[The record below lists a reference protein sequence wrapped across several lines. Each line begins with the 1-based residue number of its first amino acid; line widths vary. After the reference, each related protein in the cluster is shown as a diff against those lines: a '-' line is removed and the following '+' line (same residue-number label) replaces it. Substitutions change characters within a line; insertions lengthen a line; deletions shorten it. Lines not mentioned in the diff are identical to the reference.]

1 MPNILSTKY
10 QNLFMQIATTLVC
23 CLLLWSN
30 PQNAHLA
37 LDSSL
42 SFLSPVAISFFA
54 YLIFSFF
61 HNNGYKWAFII
72 TIISVIFNLVNSVHL
87 ITTY

>member
-10 QNLFMQIATTLVC
+10 QNLFMQIATALVC
-23 CLLLWSN
+23 CLMLWTDSKSI
-30 PQNAHLA
+30 HL
-37 LDSSL
+37 SL
-42 SFLSPVAISFFA
+42 NSDLSYLSPVAISVIA

-61 HNNGYKWAFII
+61 YKYGYKWAFII

-87 ITTY
+87 ITTN